1 MSGEVE
7 KEGFFT
13 GRHAI
18 NPFTGEQVPIWVAN
32 FVLGEY
38 GTGAV
43 MAVPA
48 HDERD
53 FEFARKYALAHP
65 RGRAAGGRRCRRS
78 GRR

>member
-1 MSGEVE
+1 VE

-32 FVLGEY
+32 FVLGEH
-38 GTGAV
+38 GTGGV

-53 FEFARKYALAHP
+53 YEFARKTRCP
-65 RGRAAGGRRCRRS
+65 SGWSCGRRTAMPPIRPR
-78 GRR
+78 